1 MMKMKDLRN
10 LDKDDILEMIG
21 LQTKTS
27 TTAWLAGTLGT
38 FGVGLLVGAG
48 LGLLLAPK
56 AGRELR
62 EDLRDRLRR
71 VPSDADDAIAAM
83 SGRESSAPNASKPY

>member
-1 MMKMKDLRN
+1 MMKLKELRN

-48 LGLLLAPK
+48 LGLMLAPK

-62 EDLRDRLRR
+62 EDLRDRFRR
-71 VPSDADDAIAAM
+71 VPSDADDAVAAM
-83 SGRESSAPNASKPY
+83 SGRESSPPNASKPY

>member
-10 LDKDDILEMIG
+10 FDKDDILEMIG

-48 LGLLLAPK
+48 LGMLLAPK

-71 VPSDADDAIAAM
+71 VPSDADDALAGI
-83 SGRESSAPNASKPY
+83 SGRESSTPNASKPY

>member
-1 MMKMKDLRN
+1 MMNLKELRK
-10 LDKDDILEMIG
+10 LDKDDILEMMG
-21 LQTKTS
+21 LQSRTS
-27 TTAWLAGTLGT
+27 TGAWLAGTLGT

-48 LGLLLAPK
+48 LGLLMAPK

-62 EDLRDRLRR
+62 EDLRDRFRR

-83 SGRESSAPNASKPY
+83 SGRESQSPNASKPY